1 MQREL
6 EASPAIVSE
15 CAVKLL
21 LVVGFAW
28 SGTSPVDL
36 TAPESAGGSPP
47 RQFQPE
53 PESKAAFDERRKRYI
68 EANPDSHVAREDRLQ
83 QLKDAHAW
91 RAISRFQENENFACV
106 RSYQP
111 LERK

>member
-21 LVVGFAW
+21 LVVGLAW
-28 SGTSPVDL
+28 SGTSTVDL
-36 TAPESAGGSPP
+36 TAPETAGRSPP
-47 RQFQPE
+47 HLLQPE

-68 EANPDSHVAREDRLQ
+68 EANPDSHVAREDRFQ
-83 QLKDAHAW
+83 QLKDVHAW
-91 RAISRFQENENFACV
+91 GAISRFQGNENFACV
-106 RSYQP
+106 RSYPP